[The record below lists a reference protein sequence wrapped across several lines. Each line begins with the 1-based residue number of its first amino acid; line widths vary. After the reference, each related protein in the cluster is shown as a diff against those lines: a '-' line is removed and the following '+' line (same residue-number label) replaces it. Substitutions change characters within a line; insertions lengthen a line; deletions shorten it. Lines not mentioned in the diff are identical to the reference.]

1 MEIFAH
7 LPDWLLQPFV
17 QFGEEV
23 SSALFAVE
31 GSLRY
36 QLTQVGLPHRVQ
48 TFILLTTAALLVL
61 WSMRLFGGVIRTVAV
76 SILLLLG
83 IQIIRPLL

>member
-1 MEIFAH
+1 METFTH
-7 LPDWLLQPFV
+7 LPDWLLQTFV

-23 SSALFAVE
+23 GSALFAVE

-36 QLTQVGLPHRVQ
+36 QLTQIGLPHRVQ
-48 TFILLTTAALLVL
+48 TFILLTTAAFLVV
-61 WSMRLFGGVIRTVAV
+61 WSVRLFGGVIRMAAV